1 MLRSSSEL
9 IRYGVE
15 ATDSSIGSVTDL
27 LFDDRTWKVR
37 SIVVD
42 TGGFL
47 SHHNVLI
54 NPANVHDLKFPEE
67 TMVLG
72 LSKRDVERA
81 PGIETSPPVSQQSVG
96 DTRDAHLR
104 SSNETCLYT
113 IAASDAEMGKIHDFV
128 IETSTWTIRYLIVD
142 TGEWL
147 MGKLVLLGPHAI
159 QSIDWS
165 SHTMKAQV
173 TADAIR
179 HSPVYD
185 ERAELSR
192 DYEAF
197 LHDYY
202 GWPHYWL

>member
-1 MLRSSSEL
+1 MLRTSSEL

-15 ATDSSIGSVTDL
+15 AIDGSIGSVKDL
-27 LFDDRTWKVR
+27 LFDDRTWKVK

-42 TGGFL
+42 TGNFL
-47 SHHNVLI
+47 NHHNVLI
-54 NPANVHDLKFPEE
+54 DPAKVHELKFPEE
-67 TMVLG
+67 TMVLK
-72 LSKRDVERA
+72 LSKQDVESA
-81 PGIETSPPVSQQSVG
+81 PGIETSPPVSMQPTDDAR
-96 DTRDAHLR
+96 DTHLR
-104 SSNETCLYT
+104 SSDETCSYT
-113 IAASDAEMGKIHDFV
+113 IAAVDAEMGKIHGFV
-128 IETSTWTIRYLIVD
+128 VETSTWTIRYLIVD

-147 MGKLVLLGPHAI
+147 MGRLVLLGPHAI

-165 SHTMKAQV
+165 SQTMQANV

>member
-1 MLRSSSEL
+1 MLRTSSEL

-15 ATDSSIGSVTDL
+15 ATDGRVGSVKDL
-27 LFDDRTWKVR
+27 LFDDATWKVR

-47 SHHNVLI
+47 SHHDVLVE
-54 NPANVHDLKFPEE
+54 PAHIYALKFPEE
-67 TMVLG
+67 TLALG
-72 LSKRDVERA
+72 LSREEIERLPDA
-81 PGIETSPPVSQQSVG
+81 EASPPVSAQAAG
-96 DTRDAHLR
+96 DAGDAHLR
-104 SSNETCLYT
+104 SSNETCAYS
-113 IAASDAEMGKIHDFV
+113 IAASDAEMGTIHGFV

-147 MGKLVLLGPHAI
+147 MGKLVLLQPSAI
-159 QSIDWS
+159 QSIDWAS
-165 SHTMKAQV
+165 RTMKANV
-173 TADAIR
+173 SSDAIR
-179 HSPVYD
+179 HSPTYD

-202 GWPHYWL
+202 GWPHYWI